1 MIFSHQQI
9 QEKCI
14 EQQKPLH
21 QVFVDLTKAFDT
33 VNREALWKILA
44 KIGCIS
50 TFVNIFK
57 EHHRNMKA
65 RVTFNSQLS
74 GEIAIANGVKQG
86 DIFAL
91 TLFSIF
97 FAVLLTLHSKTV
109 LRVFP
114 VSLKLQVKVLNLR
127 RFNKKS
133 EMFVELIRE
142 LLYAANAVFLAHKQI
157 DIQNIMHQFSQAC
170 NAFRSSISL
179 KTQK

>member
-97 FAVLLTLHSKTV
+97 FAVLLTHAFKDCAQGIPWQFKT
-109 LRVFP
+109 
-114 VSLKLQVKVLNLR
+114 SG
-127 RFNKKS
+127 
-133 EMFVELIRE
+133 
-142 LLYAANAVFLAHKQI
+142 
-157 DIQNIMHQFSQAC
+157 
-170 NAFRSSISL
+170 
-179 KTQK
+179 